1 MKRLTI
7 SILMLVVASVYAQ
20 TNTQLY
26 LLTGLDSSSHGGI
39 ASVTGSVFRIDQQR
53 QLASRVI
60 DLADGKEG
68 IDFIRVDHD
77 RRVVAIGTLP
87 DRVVTLNMDSP
98 TKTMSVS
105 LGGHDGNGPF
115 TVATFFFDKS
125 PFVLAMERKKLNEPS
140 RLLGIDMPAGP
151 EHPLDWTDYQH
162 LRTEGYWQPAD
173 QPLSSI
179 GMSTDQGRLVYS
191 PGGHRIDMG
200 DLPPGVKK
208 GDVLSLSISN
218 DAISVLDV
226 FKDRAGSN
234 TDPAGHIT
242 LWIYN
247 KAAKTWRTETFNGGS
262 SSMRAFGSW
271 IAINTGELKPNRHP
285 KDGGVHVDP
294 NERESPGSVLRHPKV
309 DVLFRDA
316 NQYFPGEMV
325 LYDSKSGKKYPIKTD
340 QGDSEVLLVD
350 GTTVYYRVND
360 TLYRAD
366 ISSLGSPVPI
376 LNDDSIVP
384 FAHWAFMGPT
394 LSQ

>member
-39 ASVTGSVFRIDQQR
+39 ASVTSSVFRIDQQR

-151 EHPLDWTDYQH
+151 EHPSFSQDTEQLARVQRISVMDQIALSPEKPIHGIRQVAGH
-162 LRTEGYWQPAD
+162 LTHPQSVGFVRD
-173 QPLSSI
+173 
-179 GMSTDQGRLVYS
+179 STDLHPSSRDIHEEEHNEPCQPRTS
-191 PGGHRIDMG
+191 PNLYTEEIGGNNLIQM
-200 DLPPGVKK
+200 L
-208 GDVLSLSISN
+208 
-218 DAISVLDV
+218 
-226 FKDRAGSN
+226 FQ
-234 TDPAGHIT
+234 
-242 LWIYN
+242 
-247 KAAKTWRTETFNGGS
+247 
-262 SSMRAFGSW
+262 
-271 IAINTGELKPNRHP
+271 KP
-285 KDGGVHVDP
+285 
-294 NERESPGSVLRHPKV
+294 
-309 DVLFRDA
+309 
-316 NQYFPGEMV
+316 FPGRSI
-325 LYDSKSGKKYPIKTD
+325 DSFRRGLHAVPLENIRDRVPPYGVTQIRQCTLNPSVSPAP
-340 QGDSEVLLVD
+340 VLL
-350 GTTVYYRVND
+350 GHAKN
-360 TLYRAD
+360 
-366 ISSLGSPVPI
+366 
-376 LNDDSIVP
+376 
-384 FAHWAFMGPT
+384 
-394 LSQ
+394 